1 MVEARMR
8 IRKAKTERRATGPA
22 RRREELHVRLE

>member
-8 IRKAKTERRATGPA
+8 IRKAKTERKAMRQA
-22 RRREELHVRLE
+22 RRREELYV

>member
-8 IRKAKTERRATGPA
+8 IRKAKTERRAMGQA
-22 RRREELHVRLE
+22 RRREELYV